1 MADAEV
7 PLPYELSPREVKE
20 KLDADERVKLLDV
33 REPFEHTLTRIE
45 GCELIPMNNVPAR
58 LRHIEGL
65 AEESLVVVY
74 CHHGV
79 RSLNV
84 VSWLRAQGVANCVS
98 MSGGIEAW
106 SLEVDRKVPR
116 Y

>member
-1 MADAEV
+1 MEEAQA

-20 KLDADERVKLLDV
+20 KIDAGEAVALLDV
-33 REPFEHTLTRIE
+33 REPFEHTLTRID
-45 GCELIPMNNVPAR
+45 GCELIPMNTVPAR
-58 LRHIEGL
+58 LQHIEGL
-65 AEESLVVVY
+65 AEGSLLVVY

-106 SLEVDRKVPR
+106 SLDVDRKVPR